1 MSIKAVLFDL
11 DGTLL
16 PMDYDGFLK
25 LYFGNLAKRLTKYG
39 YDPDALVK
47 NVWAGT
53 REMVKNDGSCMNE
66 NKFWDF
72 FANIYGVDVLQDK
85 VLFDDFY
92 REEFIKAKEACGYD
106 PLAKETVDLVKR
118 LGMKAALATNP
129 IFPMIA
135 TRQRIAWA
143 GFDVDDFELCTTYE
157 NIGYSKPNP
166 AYYTEIAR
174 RLNVD
179 PGECLMVGN
188 DVSEDMAAAKTGM
201 KFFLLTDCLLNKNNE
216 DLSGYPQGGF
226 RELQEF
232 IKLL

>member
-16 PMDYDGFLK
+16 PMDYDGFLN
-25 LYFGNLAKRLTKYG
+25 LYFGNLAKYLAKYG
-39 YDPDALVK
+39 YEPDALVK

-72 FANIYGVDVLQDK
+72 FAGVYGIDVLQDK
-85 VLFDDFY
+85 VLLDDFY
-92 REEFIKAKEACGYD
+92 REEFWRAKEACGFD
-106 PLAKETVDLVKR
+106 PMARETVELVKA

-143 GFDVDDFELCTTYE
+143 GLERSDFLLCTTYE
-157 NIGYSKPNP
+157 NIGVSKPNP
-166 AYYTEIAR
+166 AYYKEIAK
-174 RLNVD
+174 RLNVATE
-179 PGECLMVGN
+179 ECLMVGN
-188 DVSEDMAAAKTGM
+188 DVSEDMVAAKCGM
-201 KFFLLTDCLLNKNNE
+201 QVFLLTDCLLNKNQE
-216 DLSGYPQGGF
+216 DISGYPQGGF

-232 IKLL
+232 LKLL